1 MLLSPLPPPREE
13 AGGRGH
19 REGTGSPTG
28 GWPKTRKAREGPA
41 SLQVKELFKR
51 NFDSANASFNPDFI
65 FF

>member
-1 MLLSPLPPPREE
+1 MLLSPLPPPREK

-19 REGTGSPTG
+19 REGTG
-28 GWPKTRKAREGPA
+28 KAHEGPA

-65 FF
+65 FLLIFF